1 MLKEPLGL
9 IKISGQSEEC
19 SRPLLF
25 PDLPLPE
32 TVERWE
38 EGEQDFQFAQQDIN
52 DPVGSWCT
60 CVLSSLLRLQTQRST
75 PPFQN
80 PNQTQKMIK
89 RQTKSKLK
97 INNLQIRNITGEI
110 KSFYRNINPT
120 NFSSNSFHFF
130 IGRTQQQT
138 GKWWKKEE
146 NLGAILQSQVPG
158 PCIYT
163 EGKGYKELSDQ
174 KNSLFC
180 PGGRSYGCHKPVR
193 TILT

>member
-89 RQTKSKLK
+89 RQAKSKLK
-97 INNLQIRNITGEI
+97 INNLQIRNITGK
-110 KSFYRNINPT
+110 KSNPSTEYQPDKLQLKLLPFFYRKNT
-120 NFSSNSFHFF
+120 AADWKMVEEGRKSRCHFAA
-130 IGRTQQQT
+130 T
-138 GKWWKKEE
+138 GAWTLHLYW
-146 NLGAILQSQVPG
+146 
-158 PCIYT
+158 
-163 EGKGYKELSDQ
+163 
-174 KNSLFC
+174 
-180 PGGRSYGCHKPVR
+180 R
-193 TILT
+193 